1 MCLPFK
7 APTPPALPPTPATPA
22 PAAVFAQAVTLSGA
36 TSGQTGVSPRASSAA
51 SLYVPFGR

>member
-51 SLYVPFGR
+51 SLYVPR